1 MFAIAGRGRDS
12 CKDTCGGTHTHTH
25 THCLYYNSENQISFR
40 NANGIMQPERKILK
54 LERHPPTPSKT
65 AIPKQKR
72 DSKGTHQFHG
82 INSFHIPAADVNG
95 NRQYSALERKLIAA
109 YRIVLLRAIMSS
121 AALPTVSGGTITEP
135 SHLDG
140 TSILYTSRHFLFPQ
154 IPQFYRLVLAHYK
167 NNEKISPVGD

>member
-1 MFAIAGRGRDS
+1 
-12 CKDTCGGTHTHTH
+12 
-25 THCLYYNSENQISFR
+25 
-40 NANGIMQPERKILK
+40 MQPERKILK

-109 YRIVLLRAIMSS
+109 YRIVLLRRHYEFCC
-121 AALPTVSGGTITEP
+121 AANGVRRYHHGTV
-135 SHLDG
+135 
-140 TSILYTSRHFLFPQ
+140 TS
-154 IPQFYRLVLAHYK
+154 
-167 NNEKISPVGD
+167 